1 MIHIPTVDALACNL
15 WNCRD
20 LVCPLMDARRNQT
33 YTGIY
38 EFCEGEL
45 QIIQEQC
52 AVGID
57 EIVSQIN
64 ALNRP
69 VVFLGDGMPVFD
81 SYIRENCTVPYSYA
95 PAHMNKQRAGAVAW
109 LGMRYAQSGKTETAA
124 EHKPDYLRL
133 SQAERERKEKM
144 NGQEK

>member
-1 MIHIPTVDALACNL
+1 M
-15 WNCRD
+15 
-20 LVCPLMDARRNQT
+20 
-33 YTGIY
+33 
-38 EFCEGEL
+38 
-45 QIIQEQC
+45 
-52 AVGID
+52 
-57 EIVSQIN
+57 SQIN